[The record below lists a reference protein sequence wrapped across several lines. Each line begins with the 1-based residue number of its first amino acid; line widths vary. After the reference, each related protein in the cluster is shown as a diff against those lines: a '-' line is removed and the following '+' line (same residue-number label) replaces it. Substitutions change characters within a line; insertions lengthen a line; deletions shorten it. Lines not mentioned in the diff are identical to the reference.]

1 MATDV
6 VFYTPYV
13 ANFYTKILNA
23 GRTLPSQSPH
33 TRNAFLEVF
42 MKRMTAL
49 FSAALLSAGLM
60 SATAH
65 AQQDPAAA
73 PEQPQATAP
82 AMDFSDEQLQQF
94 ADASQEIAV
103 ISQEYTERLHSAED
117 EASQQEV
124 RMEANDKMVEVVED
138 SGLDVDTFNAI
149 GQAIQQDPELMQR
162 VQEMAQS

>member
-1 MATDV
+1 
-6 VFYTPYV
+6 
-13 ANFYTKILNA
+13 
-23 GRTLPSQSPH
+23 
-33 TRNAFLEVF
+33 

-73 PEQPQATAP
+73 TEQPQAQAP
-82 AMDFSDEQLQQF
+82 AQDFSDQQLQQF

-103 ISQEYTERLHSAED
+103 ISQEYTERLHAAED

>member
-1 MATDV
+1 
-6 VFYTPYV
+6 
-13 ANFYTKILNA
+13 
-23 GRTLPSQSPH
+23 
-33 TRNAFLEVF
+33 

-73 PEQPQATAP
+73 PEQPQAAAP

-94 ADASQEIAV
+94 AEVSQEIVV
-103 ISQEYTERLHSAED
+103 ISEEYTERLQAAED
-117 EASQQEV
+117 EAAQQEV
-124 RMEANDKMVEVVED
+124 QMEANDKMVEAVED
-138 SGLDVDTFNAI
+138 GGLDVDTFNAI
-149 GQAIQQDPELMQR
+149 GMAVQQDPELMQR